1 MVEACDKICET
12 LVSAERCTCAVVRR
26 VQVQCKRW
34 QLYADDNNLT
44 EVLDYL
50 VGNDTI
56 SHIQSLL
63 FEPPVSAPVVVPILE
78 ALKRVII
85 GIKVSAS
92 PTDRVRSFGGGP
104 RRRSGSVRQPCL
116 AELRP
121 ARFCRTSVS

>member
-1 MVEACDKICET
+1 MVEACDKLCET
-12 LVSAERCTCAVVRR
+12 LVSAERCTGAVVRR
-26 VQVQCKRW
+26 IPVQCKRW
-34 QLYADDNNLT
+34 QLYADDNDLT

-78 ALKRVII
+78 TLKRVII

-92 PTDRVRSFGGGP
+92 PTDRARSFGGGP

-116 AELRP
+116 AGLRL
-121 ARFCRTSVS
+121 ARFCRTSAS